1 MEKNLRVNTTATS
14 YRRMKKRSPLLLL
27 AICPFFAVSVS
38 AQEALSPSV
47 PATIPVAASIPEGT
61 PASQAA
67 FLIDAALDIAFK
79 DTSARPVVVK
89 TAAALLPR
97 LLSEGE
103 NGGQREELTS
113 RWSQLAMSGD
123 VSRNARLDA
132 YSAFF
137 DVAAKVDP
145 AFARSWA
152 LKVPDA
158 AARSGG
164 FLQVSRARTDKEY
177 ALAQEESVFAA
188 RAASQETD
196 PLLQARALVF
206 SAYSATELSPDRAP
220 EAIRVASVAVSRLP
234 NAAQR
239 DNLYAELV
247 GAASRYDV
255 KLARDMVNRISD
267 EGLKN
272 LGNARVNIAEV
283 SQTTLTKKS
292 SDRVQALATAAAP
305 YDSRALPFLLQLP
318 PDESVI
324 KAISATL
331 PRIYVTARPA
341 NETSELER
349 IWDYSQK
356 AAPSAYKDELQ
367 SRLARLLV
375 LKDLWRG
382 RTWGKQLTWKGGRI
396 QVGAFLKE
404 VLEYRQ
410 SELKAGE
417 LQDVAKRNVQAAYS
431 QARNL
436 DNAAQAEALLLL
448 AGQILG

>member
-1 MEKNLRVNTTATS
+1 VKTTAAS
-14 YRRMKKRSPLLLL
+14 YCRMNKRLLLLL

-38 AQEALSPSV
+38 AQEVLSPA
-47 PATIPVAASIPEGT
+47 PAGTLPVAATLPEGT
-61 PASQAA
+61 PATQAA
-67 FLIDAALDIAFK
+67 FLIDAALDIAYK
-79 DTSARPVVVK
+79 DVSARPVVVK

-103 NGGQREELTS
+103 DGGQREELTA
-113 RWSQLAMSGD
+113 RWSQLAMTDD
-123 VSRNARLDA
+123 VSRSTRLDA

-137 DVAAKVDP
+137 DVAARVDP

-152 LKVPDA
+152 LKIPDA
-158 AARSGG
+158 SARSGG
-164 FLQVSRARTDKEY
+164 FLKVSRARTDKEY
-177 ALAQEESVFAA
+177 ALAQEESIFAA

-220 EAIRVASVAVSRLP
+220 DAIRTASTAVSRLSDP
-234 NAAQR
+234 AQR

-247 GAASRYDV
+247 GAAARYDWA
-255 KLARDMVNRISD
+255 LARDMSNRISD
-267 EGLKN
+267 EGLKG
-272 LGNARVNIAEV
+272 LATARINIAEV

-292 SDRVQALATAAAP
+292 TERVQALATAAAP

-318 PDESVI
+318 PEESVV
-324 KAISATL
+324 KAISQTL

-341 NETSELER
+341 IETSELER

-356 AAPSAYKDELQ
+356 APASVYKDELQ
-367 SRLARLLV
+367 SRLSRLMV

-382 RTWGKQLTWKGGRI
+382 RSWGKQLSWKGGRI

-431 QARNL
+431 QSRNL